1 MKQLVLFLALGI
13 SLIGNNFLTPIVLSE
28 SLDEEKKEQLLDSNE
43 KIIEQL
49 KLKAY
54 KLEESSNWDESKKY
68 REKILSLTQKKYGI
82 NHFKTARELN
92 NLGIVYYE
100 LEQYKKAELF
110 YKQALEI
117 SKKINGLEHSDTV
130 IYFGNLGRLYHSFE
144 QYKKA
149 EPLYKQALEI
159 SKKIVDLED
168 LKGLLQYNLG
178 QLYEQLGLYKKAEPL
193 LKETLEISKK
203 INGLEHLNTLSRLN
217 SLGLLYISL
226 KQYKK
231 AALLFKET
239 FEISKKINGLEH
251 PDTVIYL
258 ANHGMAYHSL
268 GEYERAEPL
277 YKQSLE
283 ISKKI
288 NGLEHQITESI
299 IGDLGML
306 FSDAGEYKKAEPLI
320 KQSLE
325 ISKKINGLYDS
336 ATQTGLNNLGL
347 HYGNLGQYK
356 KAESLIKQSLEISEK
371 IHGLDHILT
380 AKSMNSLGFI
390 YTLNGDL
397 EKAEPL
403 YKKSLEIREK
413 VFGIDHPS
421 TGILQNNLGLHYGA
435 IGQYKKA
442 ESLLKKSLESRK
454 KIFGLDH
461 PDVANSLNSLGM
473 YYQKR
478 SKDIKAE
485 SLLKQSLEIYEK
497 VLGSDHP
504 STSLVSRNL
513 GDFYISLDKYEKG
526 NKLIK
531 NSLISKLKFINRE
544 LPFLPLSARR
554 EFADLYKMDSS
565 IYSNLDK
572 NINGKEIAIFGR
584 INTKGLL
591 EEIEKKQSQL
601 KFLPGPQKEIAEQLK
616 IINQLIADSNTDR
629 NKIQDLIRDREGLEK
644 KLYRLMPELKTR
656 IVNIEDVIKFMPSDS
671 ILIEYVRYHPYIKGG
686 WKSPRYLALVLDPIK
701 NKFDKNGVSSKYKI
715 HAIDLGLAETLENKI
730 KKALFSIEE
739 GLSDAPQLLKDLGE
753 SIIKPLATV
762 MKESKTLFITPDGE
776 LNKIPFAALGGYEGD
791 KLLVDQIKIRL
802 LTTGRELIDLQTKNI
817 SKKNISFVFANP
829 SFELERE
836 IFSEAKTIKSS
847 FELNT
852 SQSRSIDS
860 RNFEWASLPGTAKEG
875 KFIANLINADL
886 LVGDKATAKK
896 IMNIKNPEILHI
908 ASHSFYLKNQENNIE
923 SLNYSLIT
931 KNSKP
936 LKYFAKNENPL
947 LRSGIVLAGANNPNL
962 IQEDDG
968 YLTALEIT
976 QLDWNGTEL
985 VVISGCESGLGD
997 IKNGDGIYGLKR
1009 AISVAGAKSSLLS
1022 LWKVDDQ
1029 ATAVFMKS
1037 FYERLIA
1044 GEGRAE
1050 ALINTQRE
1058 FRNHKNKNYRHPYF
1072 WAAFQLSGDWR
1083 PIDF

>member
-231 AALLFKET
+231 A
-239 FEISKKINGLEH
+239 
-251 PDTVIYL
+251 
-258 ANHGMAYHSL
+258 
-268 GEYERAEPL
+268 EPL

-371 IHGLDHILT
+371 IHGLDHIHT

-454 KIFGLDH
+454 KIFGLYH

-473 YYQKR
+473 YYQER

-601 KFLPGPQKEIAEQLK
+601 KFLPGPQKEITDQLK
-616 IINQLIADSNTDR
+616 IINQFIADSNTDP

-896 IMNIKNPEILHI
+896 
-908 ASHSFYLKNQENNIE
+908 
-923 SLNYSLIT
+923 
-931 KNSKP
+931 
-936 LKYFAKNENPL
+936 
-947 LRSGIVLAGANNPNL
+947 
-962 IQEDDG
+962 
-968 YLTALEIT
+968 
-976 QLDWNGTEL
+976 
-985 VVISGCESGLGD
+985 
-997 IKNGDGIYGLKR
+997 
-1009 AISVAGAKSSLLS
+1009 
-1022 LWKVDDQ
+1022 
-1029 ATAVFMKS
+1029 
-1037 FYERLIA
+1037 
-1044 GEGRAE
+1044 
-1050 ALINTQRE
+1050 
-1058 FRNHKNKNYRHPYF
+1058 
-1072 WAAFQLSGDWR
+1072 
-1083 PIDF
+1083 